1 MDEAGKLIH
10 QKEFASFVDILGAE
24 IEQAQIKLV
33 SAANIQLLLHYWKI
47 GHFIIY
53 NQNRLGWGSKIIE
66 KTANAIKTKYPNKK
80 GYSSRNLVY
89 MCQFAKQYPLEIL
102 RRLTTADME
111 ME

>member
-1 MDEAGKLIH
+1 MDEAEKLIH

-53 NQNRLGWGSKIIE
+53 NQNRLGYNILII
-66 KTANAIKTKYPNKK
+66 KWIFGRLIIWRRYLQKLRK
-80 GYSSRNLVY
+80 SLLRN
-89 MCQFAKQYPLEIL
+89 
-102 RRLTTADME
+102 
-111 ME
+111 